1 MADREPYAMNC
12 KQNKVYSSNRIF
24 NQIIQTH
31 IILSNSFLD
40 FKIIAITDTKVI
52 IDQCNGNAQNGIFI
66 CYPITDE
73 PMVDFLA
80 KILSAVKLDLN
91 KDVLVLSK
99 TTDNNFSFSG
109 FAKELGIQ
117 KAIFFGTAPQTIG
130 LQINC
135 PKYKPF
141 ELNDCLFLFGDELTK
156 ISANQQLKKLLW
168 NALKEVF
175 A

>member
-1 MADREPYAMNC
+1 M
-12 KQNKVYSSNRIF
+12 
-24 NQIIQTH
+24 
-31 IILSNSFLD
+31 SNSFLD
-40 FKIIAITDTKVI
+40 FKIIAVTDTKNI

-66 CYPITDE
+66 CYPATDE
-73 PMVDFLA
+73 SMVEFLA
-80 KILSAVKLDLN
+80 KILSAVKLDLK
-91 KDVLVLSK
+91 KDVFLLTK
-99 TTDNNFSFSG
+99 TADNNFSFSG
-109 FAKELGIQ
+109 FAKEIGIQ
-117 KAIFFGTAPQTIG
+117 KAIFFGTIPQTIG

-141 ELNDCLFLFGDELTK
+141 ALNDTLFLFADELIK